1 MEDSSYMKSS
11 IAKCLLIPLIILS
24 FAIVPLAGCSQDG
37 DDTATEEVT
46 DIKVGVLSLVSA
58 LPIFV
63 AEDLGYFTDE
73 NLNVELI
80 TFNSAL
86 EEDAAL
92 QAGEIDGYFNDPIN
106 AIVMINGGV
115 DMSIINSPYIA
126 NENDRMFAIL
136 VPSASEITVLLQLKG
151 IEIAISY
158 STNIEYMQDK
168 ILEYYGFTETEFA
181 SQEIKQIPIRL
192 QLLLSGG
199 LEAAILPEPLISTAE
214 LQGARVIADDRV
226 ISFSETVIALD
237 NSLMSKDPTLKERFL
252 NACQKAAN
260 KLNTDPDSCTEIMY
274 TRCNISTALQGKYE
288 IPYFVV
294 NHVPAEE
301 EIDEIQEWLIS
312 KGVLSAKL
320 PYDKIVK

>member
-1 MEDSSYMKSS
+1 MKRRITGWLLLPVIFS
-11 IAKCLLIPLIILS
+11 IVLL
-24 FAIVPLAGCSQDG
+24 PLAGCSQPKG
-37 DDTATEEVT
+37 NTTTEEVT
-46 DIKVGVLSLVSA
+46 SLKMGVLSLVSA
-58 LPIFV
+58 LPLFV
-63 AEDLGYFTDE
+63 AVDKVYFAEE
-73 NLNVELI
+73 NLDVELV

-126 NENDRMFAIL
+126 NKEDRMFAIL
-136 VPSASEITVLLQLKG
+136 VSPKSSITDVDELKG
-151 IEIAISY
+151 VEIAIAY

-168 ILEYYGFTETEFA
+168 ILEYYGFTEDEIA
-181 SQEIKQIPIRL
+181 SQEVKQIPIRL
-192 QLLLSGG
+192 QLLLSGE
-199 LEAAILPEPLISTAE
+199 LEAALLPEPLVSTAE

-237 NSLMSKDPTLKERFL
+237 NSLMQQDPTLKERFL

-260 KLNTDPDSCTEIMY
+260 KINTDPESCAELLY
-274 TRCNISTALQGKYE
+274 TKCSVPEVLQGKYS
-288 IPYFVV
+288 IPYFVE
-294 NHVPAEE
+294 NYVPTEE
-301 EIDEIQEWLIS
+301 EINEIQEWLVQ
-312 KGVLSAKL
+312 KGVLNEKL